1 MAAYADDIFYHH
13 NYLPFDGA
21 PVIPPGVF
29 EFYARKASAY
39 IRQYTLDNI
48 GEDVPEAVKMCCCE
62 LAEILYNQQHTKAAQ
77 GIASE
82 KVGDASVSYES
93 AESQR
98 QALPK
103 TIKSVVYSWL
113 ADTGLLY
120 RGGGLC

>member
-13 NYLPFDGA
+13 NYLPFDGV
-21 PVIPPGVF
+21 PVIPPGAF

-62 LAEILYNQQHTKAAQ
+62 LAEILYDQQRTKAAQ

-120 RGGGLC
+120 RGGSLC

>member
-21 PVIPPGVF
+21 SVIPPGAF
-29 EFYARKASAY
+29 EFYARKASTH

-120 RGGGLC
+120 RGGSLC